1 VGTSKEQ
8 QGQPERRSRTGA
20 LLRQGQTGGLTRRSR
35 TGGLARQG
43 QTGGL
48 TRQSQAGEL
57 PIQLK
62 RLGQREVPA
71 PVGYLLLFVFGV
83 LQGLIGSFQ
92 FSQSPAPLIAIVL
105 VVILFVTC
113 LACGWGFRTFAG
125 GLVPALGWV
134 LASFIMAMPRP
145 NGSVVITATAAG
157 EWYLYGGALACLLGS
172 LGSIAFRA
180 GRRR

>member
-1 VGTSKEQ
+1 
-8 QGQPERRSRTGA
+8 
-20 LLRQGQTGGLTRRSR
+20 
-35 TGGLARQG
+35 
-43 QTGGL
+43 
-48 TRQSQAGEL
+48 L

-71 PVGYLLLFVFGV
+71 PVGYLLLFVFGA

-92 FSQSPAPLIAIVL
+92 YSQSPTPLIAIIL